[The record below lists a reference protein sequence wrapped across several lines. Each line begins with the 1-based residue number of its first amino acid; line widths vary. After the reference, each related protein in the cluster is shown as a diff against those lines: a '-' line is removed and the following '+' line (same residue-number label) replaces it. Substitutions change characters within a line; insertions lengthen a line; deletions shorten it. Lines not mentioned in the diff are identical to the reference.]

1 MPAYLFQIEL
11 PELTEEIINEIP
23 THREYVNQLFADG
36 KLLSYSVSVSKEHIW
51 CVVNAEDEPEAMH
64 IVSGFPLQR
73 FFRDVH
79 YFPLLLHNNLPVSL
93 ASISLN

>member
-1 MPAYLFQIEL
+1 MSAYLFQIEL
-11 PELTEEIINEIP
+11 PELTEAIARVIP
-23 THREYVNQLFADG
+23 AHRDYVNTLFSEG
-36 KLLSYSVSVSKEHIW
+36 KLLSYSVSENREQIW

-73 FFRDVH
+73 FFSDVQCVRLLFH
-79 YFPLLLHNNLPVSL
+79 NAIPLSL

>member
-1 MPAYLFQIEL
+1 MPAFLFQIEL
-11 PELTEEIINEIP
+11 PELTDEIISQVNI
-23 THREYVNQLFADG
+23 HREYVNQLFAES
-36 KLLSYSVSVSKEHIW
+36 KLLSYSVSESKEHIW

-73 FFRDVH
+73 YFRDVT
-79 YFPLLLHNNLPVSL
+79 YFPLLIHNNLPVSL